1 MKTNTASNGQRQSG
15 GFTLIEMIGVLAV
28 IAILAALLLPKVA
41 NAISEA
47 KVNST
52 VGTYQSIQTAATDH
66 YGKFQ
71 AFNVVSNTTTVATAA
86 QLAAWDTSVLI
97 PEGFMDKPFSPK
109 IGLTSGL
116 HVVTGANANGGS
128 GYNFANS
135 SASENDTAGMAY
147 VVEIGITNVSPQD
160 AYDLSL
166 AIDGINLSSTNIT
179 SPDALGKV
187 TYDGSSVVH
196 MYVIGR

>member
-1 MKTNTASNGQRQSG
+1 MKTNTAPNGQRQSG

-66 YGKFQ
+66 YGKYQ
-71 AFNVVSNTTTVATAA
+71 AFNVVSNTTTVATTTEMAG
-86 QLAAWDTSVLI
+86 WDTGVLI
-97 PEGFMDKPFSPK
+97 PEGFMDKPFAPK
-109 IGLTSGL
+109 IGIASGL
-116 HVVTGANANGGS
+116 YVVAGSAANGS
-128 GYNFANS
+128 AGYKFDGVNNG
-135 SASENDTAGMAY
+135 TAAMAW
-147 VVEIGITNVSPQD
+147 VVEIGITNVAPQD

-179 SPDALGKV
+179 SPDTLGKV